1 MSILMYLLMCL
12 YRSFAKPPPPVQTVC
27 ECIVV
32 LRGFKEVSWKT
43 AKGMMSETNFLYSL
57 TTLDVDGIN
66 QGQVNKNILLFVCVM
81 CCVYACMC
89 VIV

>member
-1 MSILMYLLMCL
+1 MYLLMCL

-66 QGQVNKNILLFVCVM
+66 QGQVKKNYVVCVSRS
-81 CCVYACMC
+81 CMY
-89 VIV
+89 V

>member
-1 MSILMYLLMCL
+1 MHIYYVMCL
-12 YRSFAKPPPPVQTVC
+12 CRSFAKPPPPVQTVC

-66 QGQVNKNILLFVCVM
+66 IGQVMNCVVCV
-81 CCVYACMC
+81 VLKSTYD
-89 VIV
+89 ILFFQYYYLG